1 MKKKSQ
7 FTEKTLRL
15 NTEIEH
21 FFMRFTKMHG
31 LGNDFIFFENLDN
44 IDMDY
49 SAMAIRMCHRQLGI
63 GADGIIAVLPSKVAD
78 LRMRIIN
85 ADGSEANMCGN
96 AIRCFGKYAYER
108 GLVKSK
114 TCRIET
120 FAGIIIP
127 EVITENEKVISVR
140 VNMGKPNTERKFIPM
155 LGNEK
160 EAIQVPVQ
168 IGDRKF
174 HLTSLLMGVPHTMIF
189 VPDLNAIELEKTGR
203 AVEKHHLFPK
213 GTNVNFVEVV
223 SRDRVKLQT
232 WERGAGATLA
242 CGTGSCASAVASAIN
257 NYTGRN
263 VSVELQY
270 GQLDIEWAEDG
281 TVFMTGPAEESFSG
295 ETNLNF
301 G

>member
-1 MKKKSQ
+1 MK
-7 FTEKTLRL
+7 
-15 NTEIEH
+15 
-21 FFMRFTKMHG
+21 FTKMHG
-31 LGNDFIFFENLDN
+31 LGNDFIFFENPDN
-44 IDMDY
+44 TEIDY
-49 SAMAIRMCHRQLGI
+49 SSLAIKLCHRQLGI
-63 GADGIIAVLPSKVAD
+63 GADGIIAVLPSEVAD

-108 GLVKSK
+108 GLVQSK
-114 TCRIET
+114 TFRIET

-140 VNMGKPNTERKFIPM
+140 VNMGKPNTERQFIPM
-155 LGNEK
+155 MGDEK

-168 IGDRKF
+168 ICNQEFR
-174 HLTSLLMGVPHTMIF
+174 LTSLLMGVPHTMIF

-203 AVEKHHLFPK
+203 AIEKHNLYPK

-223 SRDRVKLQT
+223 SRERIKLRT

-257 NYTGRN
+257 NHTGRN

-281 TVFMTGPAEESFSG
+281 TVFMTGPAEESFTG
-295 ETNLNF
+295 ETSIN
-301 G
+301 

>member
-1 MKKKSQ
+1 MTISFLLDSMK
-7 FTEKTLRL
+7 
-15 NTEIEH
+15 
-21 FFMRFTKMHG
+21 FTKMHG
-31 LGNDFIFFENLDN
+31 LGNDFIFFENLNN

-49 SAMAIRMCHRQLGI
+49 PAMAIRMCHRQLGI
-63 GADGIIAVLPSKVAD
+63 GADGIIAVLPSEVAD

-96 AIRCFGKYAYER
+96 AIRCLGRYAYGR
-108 GLVKSK
+108 GLVNSK
-114 TCRIET
+114 TFRIET
-120 FAGIIIP
+120 FAGNLIP
-127 EVITENEKVISVR
+127 EVITENETVISVR
-140 VNMGKPNTERKFIPM
+140 VNMGKPNTERQFIPM
-155 LGNEK
+155 LGDEK

-168 IGDRKF
+168 IGDHKF
-174 HLTSLLMGVPHTMIF
+174 HLTSLLMGVPHTIVF
-189 VPDLNAIELEKTGR
+189 VDDLKSVDLLKIGPAIE
-203 AVEKHHLFPK
+203 KHSLFPK

-223 SRDRVKLQT
+223 SRDRIKLRT

-270 GQLDIEWAEDG
+270 GKLDIEWAEDG

-295 ETNLNF
+295 ETHLV
-301 G
+301 

>member
-1 MKKKSQ
+1 
-7 FTEKTLRL
+7 
-15 NTEIEH
+15 
-21 FFMRFTKMHG
+21 MRFTKMHG
-31 LGNDFIFFENLDN
+31 LGNDFIFFENLTN
-44 IDMDY
+44 IAMDY
-49 SAMAIRMCHRQLGI
+49 PAMAIRMCHRQLGI
-63 GADGIIAVLPSKVAD
+63 GADGIIAVLPSEVAD

-96 AIRCFGKYAYER
+96 AIRCFGRYAYER

-114 TCRIET
+114 TFRIET

-127 EVITENEKVISVR
+127 EIITENEKVVSVR
-140 VNMGKPNTERKFIPM
+140 VNMGKPNTERQFIPM
-155 LGNEK
+155 LGDEK

-168 IGDRKF
+168 VGDQEF
-174 HLTSLLMGVPHTMIF
+174 HLTSLLMGVPHTMVF
-189 VPDLNAIELEKTGR
+189 VPDLKTIELEKTGR
-203 AVEKHHLFPK
+203 AIEKHNLFPK

-223 SRDRVKLQT
+223 NNDTIKLRT

-257 NYTGRN
+257 NYTGRK

-295 ETNLNF
+295 EINLNL